1 MHYKIPSIVRKIA
14 ASQAEVKR
22 LKEEVIAAKE
32 SEAVWKTEW
41 DKADQRRLEAEA
53 EVERLKKLCEMA
65 LESAED
71 AVEERDIK
79 RRIADD
85 ICSLRKDLNK

>member
-1 MHYKIPSIVRKIA
+1 MTTDTPRTDA
-14 ASQAEVKR
+14 AQLWHFDEPVVPKEFAQQLERELAHSLENQVKAQAEV
-22 LKEEVIAAKE
+22 A
-32 SEAVWKTEW
+32 
-41 DKADQRRLEAEA
+41 
-53 EVERLKKLCEMA
+53 RLKKLCEMA

>member
-1 MHYKIPSIVRKIA
+1 MPINMTTIDTPNVCPHCGVEKSRIQFSLSTLQTMVLSLTHRAEK
-14 ASQAEVKR
+14 AEV
-22 LKEEVIAAKE
+22 
-32 SEAVWKTEW
+32 
-41 DKADQRRLEAEA
+41 

-65 LESAED
+65 LESADD